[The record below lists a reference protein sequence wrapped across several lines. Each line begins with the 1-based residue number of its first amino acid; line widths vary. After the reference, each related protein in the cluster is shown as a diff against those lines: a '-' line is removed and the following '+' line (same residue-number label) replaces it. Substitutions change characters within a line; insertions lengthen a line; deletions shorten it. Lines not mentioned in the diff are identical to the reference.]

1 MSENSRIAAQSR
13 RIVRL
18 LAMNRDEQ
26 RRRLEAEAERDRLR
40 EALTEIAEQYG
51 DGVSSQESRIARAAL
66 EKK

>member
-40 EALTEIAEQYG
+40 AKLELIAKER
-51 DGVSSQESRIARAAL
+51 E
-66 EKK
+66 